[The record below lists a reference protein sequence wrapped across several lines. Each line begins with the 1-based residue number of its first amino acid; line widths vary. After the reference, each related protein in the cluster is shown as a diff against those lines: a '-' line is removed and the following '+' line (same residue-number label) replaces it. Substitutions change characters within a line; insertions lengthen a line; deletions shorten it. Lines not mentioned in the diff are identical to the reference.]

1 MTGRP
6 VTDARYLL
14 VDDEEEYVT
23 TVAERLEIRGLRTDV
38 VFSGEAALAYLERHD
53 PEAVVLD
60 LRMPGMDGM
69 ETLQR
74 IKRDRPWVEVIIAT
88 GHGSEKEER
97 AAMQLGAFAYL
108 QKPVDIEVLS
118 KTMER
123 AGRQRRSPGGD
134 EASTPNAQRVDRDD
148 GP

>member
-1 MTGRP
+1 MTERP
-6 VTDARYLL
+6 VNDARFLL

-23 TVAERLEIRGLRTDV
+23 TVAERLEIRGLRSDV
-38 VFSGEAALAYLERHD
+38 VLSGEAALAYLERHEPD
-53 PEAVVLD
+53 VVVLD
-60 LRMPGMDGM
+60 LRMPGIDGI

-74 IKRDRPWVEVIIAT
+74 IKRSHPRVEVIIAT

-108 QKPVDIEVLS
+108 QKPVDIDVLCR
-118 KTMER
+118 TMER
-123 AGRQRRSPGGD
+123 AGRERQRRNGEVSSS
-134 EASTPNAQRVDRDD
+134 EQRVGRDD